1 MFYLTENEFAFCRIK
16 EKSGVIF
23 TLLSGP
29 SHILHSKFGEGFI
42 RTTTQTHTCL
52 SFSARPPRCGRRR
65 RRRPH
70 RRDDDDA
77 VVVMVVV
84 VVFEE
89 DTTKDDDDVIHGED
103 SKL

>member
-1 MFYLTENEFAFCRIK
+1 MCVLLNQRKKRGDFYSTVG
-16 EKSGVIF
+16 SF
-23 TLLSGP
+23 TFFIP
-29 SHILHSKFGEGFI
+29 FGEGFI

-52 SFSARPPRCGRRR
+52 SFSARPPCCGRRR
-65 RRRPH
+65 RRRPN

-89 DTTKDDDDVIHGED
+89 DTTKDDDIINED
-103 SKL
+103 SKR

>member
-1 MFYLTENEFAFCRIK
+1 MCVVLSNQRKKRGDFYYI
-16 EKSGVIF
+16 
-23 TLLSGP
+23 LSGP
-29 SHILHSKFGEGFI
+29 SHKNSSFHFGKKVLFV
-42 RTTTQTHTCL
+42 RRLKHTQNTCL

-65 RRRPH
+65 RPH
-70 RRDDDDA
+70 RRDDDDDA

-89 DTTKDDDDVIHGED
+89 DATTKDDDDVTHEED

>member
-1 MFYLTENEFAFCRIK
+1 MRFVESKKNDFYYTVG
-16 EKSGVIF
+16 SF
-23 TLLSGP
+23 TFFIP
-29 SHILHSKFGEGFI
+29 FGEGFI

-65 RRRPH
+65 RPH
-70 RRDDDDA
+70 RRDDDDDA
-77 VVVMVVV
+77 VVVVMVVV